1 MGRLILFYLVPL
13 VLAIYCLVNAI
24 TSRADDIRHLPK
36 VAWILLI
43 LFFPFLGS
51 IAWLAAGRPVAAGR
65 GPTSA
70 RRRTSRSTTGPVA
83 PRPSIPRPTPSS
95 CARSAS
101 VPRSNA
107 ARPRSG
113 RRPNARNRA
122 RSRPR
127 TRRPEPTSAPGGT
140 LGAVSTEPEF
150 HYSDLLPASHD
161 DTPYRLVTTEGVS
174 TFEANGRTFLQVE
187 PEAIQQLTAE
197 AMHDISHYLR
207 PAHLAQLRKIIDDPE
222 SSGNDRFVA
231 LDLLKNVNISAGG
244 VLPMCQDTGTA
255 IVMGKKSEGVQ
266 VVPIGRGEVVDKLDF
281 RRRLVQELR
290 FGVQLA
296 RQVRRHRPDVVMIGN
311 APVPMMVV
319 VAAFLAVRRIPWV
332 SWMQDVQGV
341 AIRSFAGE
349 KLGRG
354 FGLVAAVAGRG
365 ERWCHPPRGRRGGDR
380 GLVCR
385 RAPPVGDGRPVD
397 RGPELGRRSHSVA
410 CPAARDNAW
419 ARDHD
424 LASRSDASSTRAR
437 WALQPGAARR
447 PGGAG
452 PRPRRTGPVG
462 GGDRGA
468 GGGRPAWCC
477 GPGPPAFLCPG
488 ARAVPALRAAVG
500 GARHR

>member
-1 MGRLILFYLVPL
+1 M
-13 VLAIYCLVNAI
+13 
-24 TSRADDIRHLPK
+24 
-36 VAWILLI
+36 
-43 LFFPFLGS
+43 
-51 IAWLAAGRPVAAGR
+51 
-65 GPTSA
+65 
-70 RRRTSRSTTGPVA
+70 
-83 PRPSIPRPTPSS
+83 
-95 CARSAS
+95 
-101 VPRSNA
+101 
-107 ARPRSG
+107 
-113 RRPNARNRA
+113 
-122 RSRPR
+122 
-127 TRRPEPTSAPGGT
+127 
-140 LGAVSTEPEF
+140 STEPEF

-255 IVMGKKSEGVQ
+255 IVMGKKSEGVLQ
-266 VVPIGRGEVVDKLDF
+266 VPIGRGEVVDKLDF

-296 RQVRRHRPDVVMIGN
+296 RQVRRYRPDVVMIGN

-319 VAAFLAVRRIPWV
+319 VAAFLAIRRIPWV

-365 ERWCHPPRGRRGGDR
+365 ERWTT
-380 GLVCR
+380 R
-385 RAPPVGDGRPVD
+385 RAEPVVVIADSFVD
-397 RGPELGRRSHSVA
+397 VHRRWGTAHKTTVIPNWRLSARSSRLRATTPGPASTDSTRCRAWSTPARSDSSTTRGCWSGWRARSA
-410 CPAARDNAW
+410 TP
-419 ARDHD
+419 
-424 LASRSDASSTRAR
+424 ASR
-437 WALQPGAARR
+437 PG
-447 PGGAG
+447 
-452 PRPRRTGPVG
+452 
-462 GGDRGA
+462 
-468 GGGRPAWCC
+468 
-477 GPGPPAFLCPG
+477 
-488 ARAVPALRAAVG
+488 
-500 GARHR
+500 